1 MNNKLLKLNNEYVKL
16 YITSNE
22 TLPELLKNSGSLIVY
37 HKNSNTSVGE
47 DTSLT
52 QSNGSNNSDSS
63 EHHINELSELTIES
77 INDSNNNGTNY
88 LYLGNELIAS
98 GWGFDNIKQ
107 KNAAINYLTTLPTHI
122 NSIVEVLNNIINS
135 INNDENLYITKDS
148 DLGSYK
154 DLYISTSNFPSSILV
169 DKNNEKNI
177 LIKDLPQLLNKATYK
192 EEEITKVEYS
202 IVNEDGDNIED
213 KDNNINNIIRDDINK
228 CFYVPYN
235 YAKLYLQLK
244 IKLNLNDV
252 GNIKNIKFNTYTI
265 EINNNTNIN
274 TDNYIISIEKD
285 NNTNNTQ
292 TITIAKKFTNID
304 NIIDPDI
311 YITFNKTNNY
321 KNYPDSTDNS
331 LNNLY
336 SIENIIP
343 EHTVKINNLF
353 DRYKIIPKYEI
364 YYSTTLL
371 ENSSVTNIPEYDQP
385 WAYIGNIQDFSIP
398 SLNDFKKVLIVNE
411 NNVTFNIEI
420 TNNRYLLIFMIPK
433 LYNINKIILCSSD
446 NKIKQNILGEF
457 KILYDYGV
465 NNIIYTIID
474 FDNDNNYY
482 LKFELSKNNI
492 NNNTNTLSEINI
504 NLLDQNIINNTYY
517 LSSDDFDGSHW
528 FNGPENNYILND
540 VIPKILFTYSNK
552 EQNTLTM
559 NNCKNK
565 IKNRFYSINEEAA
578 LLQTL

>member
-37 HKNSNTSVGE
+37 HKNSNTSVSE

-52 QSNGSNNSDSS
+52 QSNGLNNSDSS

-135 INNDENLYITKDS
+135 INNNENLYITKDS

-265 EINNNTNIN
+265 NINNNTNIN
-274 TDNYIISIEKD
+274 TDNYILSIEKD

-292 TITIAKKFTNID
+292 TITISKKFTNID

-343 EHTVKINNLF
+343 EHTVRINNLF
-353 DRYKIIPKYEI
+353 DRYKIIPTYEI

>member
-16 YITSNE
+16 YITSNKE
-22 TLPELLKNSGSLIVY
+22 LPELLKNSGSLIVY
-37 HKNSNTSVGE
+37 RENSNTSVGE
-47 DTSLT
+47 DTSSGQT
-52 QSNGSNNSDSS
+52 NGSNNSDSS

-122 NSIVEVLNNIINS
+122 NSIVDVLNNIINS
-135 INNDENLYITKDS
+135 INNNENLYITKDS

-202 IVNEDGDNIED
+202 IVNEDGNNIED

-252 GNIKNIKFNTYTI
+252 GDITNIKFNTYTI
-265 EINNNTNIN
+265 KINNTNIN
-274 TDNYIISIEKD
+274 TDNYILSIEKD

-292 TITIAKKFTNID
+292 IITIAKKFTNID

-343 EHTVKINNLF
+343 EHTVRINNSF
-353 DRYKIIPKYEI
+353 ERYKIIPTYEI

-420 TNNRYLLIFMIPK
+420 TNDRYLLIFMIPK
-433 LYNINKIILCSSD
+433 LYNINKIMLCSSN

-528 FNGPENNYILND
+528 FNGPENNYILDD
-540 VIPKILFTYSNK
+540 VIPNILFTYLNK
-552 EQNTLTM
+552 EENTLNM
-559 NNCKNK
+559 NNCKNE
-565 IKNRFYSINEEAA
+565 IKNRFYSINGEA